1 MEDPNQEQRK
11 PRAISVREST
21 YQMITAEARRLGIS
35 RAVLVRFA
43 VESFI
48 NKGKTKETRDA

>member
-1 MEDPNQEQRK
+1 MSEEEKPK

-21 YQMITAEARRLGIS
+21 YQMITAESRRLGIS

-43 VESFI
+43 VEAFI
-48 NKGKTKETRDA
+48 TRNKQKETRDA

>member
-1 MEDPNQEQRK
+1 MSDQEKPK

-21 YQMITAEARRLGIS
+21 YRMITEEARRLGIS

-43 VESFI
+43 VEAFI
-48 NKGKTKETRDA
+48 SRNKQKETRDA

>member
-1 MEDPNQEQRK
+1 MSEEEKPK

-21 YQMITAEARRLGIS
+21 YRMITEEARRLGIS

-43 VESFI
+43 MEAFI
-48 NKGKTKETRDA
+48 SRNKQKETRNDVA